1 MFYGDMYIYIYILYI
16 TIVKGDYKSKTHG
29 PLEKRRKPWE
39 IVIMKEWCLVVYGLS
54 FIIIP
59 KKSSPT
65 GWVETNPLVCCY
77 NVNPRLINHGILI
90 RGGTPPIV
98 IIKYLNGTLPI
109 KQPRGLLIQ
118 D

>member
-1 MFYGDMYIYIYILYI
+1 MLYGDIYIYILYYI

-59 KKSSPT
+59 KK
-65 GWVETNPLVCCY
+65 
-77 NVNPRLINHGILI
+77 
-90 RGGTPPIV
+90 
-98 IIKYLNGTLPI
+98 IITDWMGRN
-109 KQPRGLLIQ
+109 
-118 D
+118 